1 VPEDPDQAEVEL
13 KLCKDICNMPEEV
26 KDRFKA
32 LKVLTDELH
41 NLDTEEDVAY
51 RAIERKY
58 ELKYAEVYQKR
69 TALLK
74 GDVTPDPAVTERF
87 EEMKTKMTNDPEYES
102 LEVPICDVKDI
113 QNTTKGVSGF
123 FLRAM
128 LAHQNLQHEISEKD
142 RSILAYL
149 EDIKLELHEK
159 GFGFNLIFVFEP
171 NSYFSGT
178 ELRK

>member
-1 VPEDPDQAEVEL
+1 MTEAAEAEQPQAAEEQPQNEPATTSADEVPEDPDQAEVEF
-13 KLCKDICNMPEEV
+13 KICKDIVAMPDPV

-32 LKVLTDELH
+32 LKVLTDQLH
-41 NLDTEEDVAY
+41 ALDQEEDIAY

-58 ELKYAEVYQKR
+58 ELRYAEVYLKR

-74 GDVTPDPAVTERF
+74 GDATPDPTVIEKY
-87 EEMKTKMTNDPEYES
+87 EELKTKMTDDPEYEA

-128 LAHQNLQHEISEKD
+128 LAH
-142 RSILAYL
+142 
-149 EDIKLELHEK
+149 
-159 GFGFNLIFVFEP
+159 
-171 NSYFSGT
+171 
-178 ELRK
+178 